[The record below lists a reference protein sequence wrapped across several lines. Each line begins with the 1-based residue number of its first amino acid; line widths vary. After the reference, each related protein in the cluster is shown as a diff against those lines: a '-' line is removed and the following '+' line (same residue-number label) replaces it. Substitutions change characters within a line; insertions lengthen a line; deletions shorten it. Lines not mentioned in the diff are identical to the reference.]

1 MALVS
6 LRGDSLT
13 HSKLYKQTH
22 MKSYMTSK
30 ECSENTSTQ
39 QIIINFVNK
48 SNFKQIHTVH

>member
-1 MALVS
+1 MEYLVFWEHEMALVT

-30 ECSENTSTQ
+30 ECSENTSIQ
-39 QIIINFVNK
+39 QNYN
-48 SNFKQIHTVH
+48 

>member
-1 MALVS
+1 MALVTK
-6 LRGDSLT
+6 RDSLT

-22 MKSYMTSK
+22 MKSYLIIK

-48 SNFKQIHTVH
+48 RKFITVD

>member
-1 MALVS
+1 MALVT

-48 SNFKQIHTVH
+48 SNFKQIHTVD